1 MYNNVLFLGY
11 CPKLAP
17 ELIALYSFLKLK
29 WFESIWTGWTKL
41 ISRFCCGSMWLL
53 PHLERPR
60 AWGWYQWDPKWRRLE
75 MSGNCCHFGGYW
87 RTASSVAAQCRGYK
101 FWMWKGTIPDVDEEN
116 SWDVLI
122 WLSLLFDVSCRS
134 STDRPLQLSNKL
146 WLWRTPVVERV
157 VRLSISKLKQ
167 LFLIA
172 AWSLS
177 GLCMPIEAF
186 EVPCKQ
192 PVISKQA
199 TLPFMEAVADSVIF
213 SYENFWDLRA
223 WEQTITNL
231 EAVTGLCA
239 SYPPGCVMALCAA
252 VGVLSGVSLG
262 AWNSCLFLESCFG
275 MFAQSLVYTDY
286 ILIVYW
292 LYYIIYFILSQEYR
306 NIAQVVT

>member
-1 MYNNVLFLGY
+1 MVKPSFRCHAARLRTGLF
-11 CPKLAP
+11 
-17 ELIALYSFLKLK
+17 SFQT
-29 WFESIWTGWTKL
+29 SYG
-41 ISRFCCGSMWLL
+41 
-53 PHLERPR
+53 
-60 AWGWYQWDPKWRRLE
+60 
-75 MSGNCCHFGGYW
+75 FGG
-87 RTASSVAAQCRGYK
+87 
-101 FWMWKGTIPDVDEEN
+101 P
-116 SWDVLI
+116 
-122 WLSLLFDVSCRS
+122 
-134 STDRPLQLSNKL
+134 
-146 WLWRTPVVERV
+146 PVVERV

-172 AWSLS
+172 AWSRS
-177 GLCMPIEAF
+177 GLCMPICMPIEAF

-199 TLPFMEAVADSVIF
+199 TLPFMEAVVDSVIF

-292 LYYIIYFILSQEYR
+292 LYIILYTLFFHKIT
-306 NIAQVVT
+306 VT